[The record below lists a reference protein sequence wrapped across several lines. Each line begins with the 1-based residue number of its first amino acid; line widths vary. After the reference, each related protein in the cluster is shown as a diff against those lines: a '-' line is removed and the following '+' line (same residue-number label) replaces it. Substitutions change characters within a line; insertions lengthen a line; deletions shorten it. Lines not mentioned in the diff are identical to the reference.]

1 MCRIQTLCKKSKGE
15 NKFYRRLFSFS
26 VQLRENEWE
35 WKRSEFFCTQK
46 CTDFRNSD
54 FSGLHCTKKYRN
66 IFILARVSCLSTL
79 FFSRSYSMN
88 TMHTIYS
95 FYSSNSLKHLLFE
108 LPYHYRQPFFSCG
121 FFYCT
126 LCAKSM
132 KMRSFNQ
139 LNRVCCPVW
148 IIFIHHQKYIYFQ
161 FNFSL
166 KQIQEKNKK
175 QYQNMR

>member
-1 MCRIQTLCKKSKGE
+1 MCAAFKLYVKNQKERINFTVD
-15 NKFYRRLFSFS
+15 FSYFQFNYVRMS
-26 VQLRENEWE
+26 ENENE
-35 WKRSEFFCTQK
+35 VNFSAHKSVPTSEIRIFPGFIIRKNIETFLFLPGFHVWVHCFFPGHIQWIQCT
-46 CTDFRNSD
+46 
-54 FSGLHCTKKYRN
+54 LYR
-66 IFILARVSCLSTL
+66 
-79 FFSRSYSMN
+79 
-88 TMHTIYS
+88 YS

-148 IIFIHHQKYIYFQ
+148 IIFIHHQK
-161 FNFSL
+161 
-166 KQIQEKNKK
+166 
-175 QYQNMR
+175 